1 MQGQDQVRDRGAVS
15 RRRRKK
21 LKRSFPKRYASD
33 FINVYGIDHSKIAV
47 FDIYRNRD
55 RLKTFDQPLPVTNLA
70 DKKHA
75 SPDGKYWKD
84 GSRHLVEVA
93 ARRFQ
98 ISQSDRLTIVK
109 EEHFIILE
117 QNVDKTYVLKLYFMG
132 NSHVFEL
139 ETPSMRLRSYV
150 YEGDVS
156 WRSAYKGDRILW
168 DPKQT
173 K

>member
-1 MQGQDQVRDRGAVS
+1 MS
-15 RRRRKK
+15 RRRRRKP
-21 LKRSFPKRYASD
+21 KRAFPKRYASD
-33 FINVYGIDHSKIAV
+33 FINVYGVDHAKIAV
-47 FDIYRNRD
+47 YDIYRNRD
-55 RLKTFDQPLPVTNLA
+55 RLKTFDQPLPVTSLA

-75 SPDGKYWKD
+75 SEDGKYWKD

-98 ISQSDRLTIVK
+98 ISQSDRLTIVR
-109 EEHFIILE
+109 EEHFIVLE
-117 QNVDKTYVLKLYFMG
+117 QNSDKTYVLKLYFMG

-139 ETPSMRLRSYV
+139 ETSSKRLRSFE
-150 YEGDVS
+150 YEGDTS
-156 WRSAYKGDRILW
+156 WREAYRKDRILW